1 MTSFLA
7 VAVGGALGAALRY
20 LLAHVLTHG
29 RRPSGWLPVGT
40 LVANTVGCF
49 VLGWAA
55 SALDGT
61 ALLLVGTGFC
71 GGLTTWST
79 LATETDRLVATGDR
93 RRSATYLV
101 LTLLLGGVA
110 VVLGYHAGCCP
121 SFPAVG

>member
-1 MTSFLA
+1 MEVLA

-20 LLAHVLTHG
+20 LLAHLLTHG

-40 LVANTVGCF
+40 LIANTVGCF
-49 VLGWAA
+49 VVGWAA
-55 SALDGT
+55 YALNGT

-79 LATETDRLVATGDR
+79 LATETDRLAATGES

-101 LTLLLGGVA
+101 LTLVLGGVA
-110 VVLGYHAGCCP
+110 VVLGYRLGCCATY
-121 SFPAVG
+121 PA